1 MKTVRFLL
9 SCSILLCGSLA
20 ASGAERAGGP
30 PEDLPFFDTGD
41 LRREIAV
48 QELHEKELLAF
59 PGVVGTGIG
68 YRNGAPALVVLVDSK
83 AASPHLPPVLDGV
96 PVVLEKASAGEP
108 VNGGDGCSPL
118 DPTGAYVGCHAGLFS
133 LPVPMGVTTA
143 PTDPATCSY
152 AAGTLGFKACE
163 VATGTIGYVT
173 NNHVAA
179 IKTNG
184 CPNGTFGAAQAHQAP
199 WENRPACTYT
209 WAIGTLVNHVA
220 LTFGATSTNTV
231 DAAFV
236 LSSDAHTSRS
246 ILDIGLPSAVP
257 GTPLLNACV
266 RKSGRTTGLTHGRID
281 LVNTTLQVSYCGNV
295 AKFQQIFRIKADS
308 TCGTCQDPTCFTF
321 VKPGDSGSAVVDN
334 SSLPKIVGLIFA
346 RDLNGNG
353 YANRIDLVLSA
364 LGLDLDPSACQ

>member
-1 MKTVRFLL
+1 MKNVRTLL
-9 SCSILLCGSLA
+9 SCLLLLCGSFA
-20 ASGAERAGGP
+20 ASGA
-30 PEDLPFFDTGD
+30 DLPFLSTDD

-48 QELHEKELLAF
+48 QKAHGKALLDL

-68 YRNGAPALVVLVDSK
+68 YRNGAPALVVLVDPK
-83 AASPHLPPVLDGV
+83 AVSPHLPPALDGV
-96 PVVLEKASAGEP
+96 PVVLERASVGEL
-108 VNGGDGCSPL
+108 VNGGDGCSPP
-118 DPTGAYVGCHAGLFS
+118 DPRGGLAGCHAGLFS

-143 PTDPATCSY
+143 PTDPATCNL

-173 NNHVAA
+173 NNHVAS
-179 IKTNG
+179 IKSNG
-184 CPNGTFGAAQAHQAP
+184 CPNGPLGAAQAHQAP

-209 WAIGTLVNHVA
+209 WAIGTLVNHVPI
-220 LTFGATSTNTV
+220 TFGTTANNTV
-231 DAAFV
+231 DASFV

-281 LVNTTLQVSYCGNV
+281 LVNTSLTVSYCGNPTRFV
-295 AKFQQIFRIKADS
+295 QLFRIKPDG
-308 TCGTCQDPTCFTF
+308 TCGACQDPTCLAF

-334 SSLPKIVGLIFA
+334 SGLPKIVGLIFA
-346 RDLNGNG
+346 RDSATGSG